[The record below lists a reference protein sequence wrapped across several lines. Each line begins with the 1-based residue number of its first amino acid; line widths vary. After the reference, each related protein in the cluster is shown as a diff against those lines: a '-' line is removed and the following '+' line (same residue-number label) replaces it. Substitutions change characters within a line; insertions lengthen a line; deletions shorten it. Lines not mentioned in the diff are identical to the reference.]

1 QYAEADPSEADRI
14 VDAIHRFVALANTL
28 WKTDQQGDPSMGF
41 QFDYQYVRWEE
52 VRISRH

>member
-52 VRISRH
+52 